1 MAVRLPPLNA
11 LRAFEVAARLK
22 SVKKAAAELNV
33 TPAAVSHQIRQLEE
47 HLGVELFRRTAR
59 SIELTDVA
67 RVALP
72 KFSAGF
78 DSFAQG
84 VAALRARDD
93 SAALS
98 VSVAPSFASC
108 WLMPRLHRFFKQ
120 HPGVEVRLTAR
131 TRVAAG
137 PNAIAAEDEVVASWL
152 ADSDVAIL
160 YGHGEH
166 PGYVVEQLLALDI
179 TPLAAPALMRGQRP
193 LAVPADLA
201 RHTLLHDDTGQ
212 HYDNRPFWARW
223 LHAAGA
229 PGAGTER
236 GPHFSHAVLALEAAR
251 EGLGV
256 VATMPVLAADDLA
269 AGRLVMPFAL
279 REPLASSYYLVC
291 AEAAAERPAV
301 KAFRGWLRAEI
312 AAMPAL
318 PPAVA
323 ESLPTPASAPT
334 ALP

>member
-1 MAVRLPPLNA
+1 MALRLPPLNA

-33 TPAAVSHQIRQLEE
+33 TPAAVSHQIKQLEE

-59 SIELTDVA
+59 SIELTDAA
-67 RVALP
+67 RTALP

-78 DSFAQG
+78 DHLVQG

-93 SAALS
+93 SPALA

-120 HPGVEVRLTAR
+120 HPGVDVRLTAR

-137 PNAIAAEDEVVASWL
+137 RDAIASEDTVVTTWL

-160 YGHGEH
+160 YGHGHH
-166 PGYVVEQLLALDI
+166 PGHRVEQLFPLDI
-179 TPLAAPALMRGQRP
+179 TPLAAPALVRGQRP

-223 LHAAGA
+223 LQAAGA
-229 PGAGTER
+229 AGASTER

-256 VATMPVLAADDLA
+256 VATMPLLAADDLA

-279 REPLASSYYLVC
+279 REPLESSYYLVC
-291 AEAAAERPAV
+291 AETAADRPAV
-301 KAFRGWLRAEI
+301 RAFRGWLHAEI
-312 AAMPAL
+312 AAKPTLTPAAAGSL
-318 PPAVA
+318 PP
-323 ESLPTPASAPT
+323 LASAPT
-334 ALP
+334 